1 VSNKELYLFEK
12 IQHQSSL
19 VPKRSSY
26 AIFFFKATGFSV
38 EIADGTTALNGAL
51 QVLSSLC
58 GFALEIVGD
67 QNLTLKIS
75 LEHF

>member
-1 VSNKELYLFEK
+1 LKRFNTNHRWCQNVRRT
-12 IQHQSSL
+12 QS
-19 VPKRSSY
+19 
-26 AIFFFKATGFSV
+26 FFFKATGFSV